1 MGVLE
6 YIYWLGLM
14 EPPLESLTRPWLLI
28 VMVVVLFWWWY
39 AMLPGT
45 TTPEAE
51 FRR

>member
-28 VMVVVLFWWWY
+28 VMVVVMFWFWY
-39 AMLPGT
+39 LKLPVIATPGT
-45 TTPEAE
+45 KT
-51 FRR
+51 R